1 VSRVLVLV
9 VSLVASVGTAG
20 EPVTAV
26 LVAADDLPAGTVI
39 TVDKLSQR
47 TLPSEF
53 VTRSLVR
60 PDAAS
65 YLVGQ
70 RTRLPIVAGEPLL
83 WTYVTPNFR
92 VPACDVL
99 QRDEKAE
106 TQVARHRQ
114 ALRRKR

>member
-1 VSRVLVLV
+1 MNRLLVLMVVLVATV
-9 VSLVASVGTAG
+9 VAAG

-26 LVAADDLPAGTVI
+26 LVAAADLPAGTVI
-39 TVDKLSQR
+39 TVDTLSQR

-65 YLVGQ
+65 YVVGQ

-83 WTYVTPNFR
+83 WAYVTPTSR
-92 VPACDVL
+92 VAACDVL

-106 TQVARHRQ
+106 AQVARHRQ